1 MGAFKVLLIASTLW
15 LGMACANA
23 SAQETVSLIRED
35 QKVTAALTYAP
46 KLAFCSGIAIVSP
59 GAGGSEHGYRYLG
72 EALSALGYITIVT
85 GHQES
90 GAHVLREHLLRD
102 GIQRGLAKLITDP
115 HAYRGRLMDVAAAQR
130 WAFERCGSNESI
142 LIGHSMGAAT
152 VMLEAGARNNVGI
165 SGANSFSTYVALS
178 PQGSGLIFPENAW
191 AHIKAPVLML
201 TGTRDMELGGASWE
215 TRTEPFKSMATGCKW
230 LGVIDSATH
239 MNFAGLG
246 KSRSVEVSTTQTI
259 TAFLDGLHRGDC
271 RLEKPIEGIEIKTK

>member
-1 MGAFKVLLIASTLW
+1 MGAFNVLLIASTLW

-23 SAQETVSLIRED
+23 SAQETVSLMRED
-35 QKVTAALTYAP
+35 QKVTAVLAYAP
-46 KLAFCSGIAIVSP
+46 KLLACSGIAIVSP

-72 EALSALGYITIVT
+72 EALSALGYLTIVT

-90 GAHVLREHLLRD
+90 GTRVLREHLLRD
-102 GIQRGLAKLITDP
+102 GMQRGLAKLITDP
-115 HAYRGRLMDVAAAQR
+115 NAHRSRLMDVASAQR
-130 WAFERCGSNESI
+130 WAFERCGSSESI

-152 VMLEAGARNNVGI
+152 VMLEAGARNNVGA
-165 SGANSFSTYVALS
+165 SGANSFSTYIALS

-191 AHIKAPVLML
+191 ADIKAPVLML

-230 LGVIDSATH
+230 LGVIDGATH
-239 MNFAGLG
+239 MNLAGIG
-246 KSRSVEVSTTQTI
+246 RSQSVEVLTTQTI

-271 RLEKPIEGIEIKTK
+271 RLKKPIEGIEVKTK

>member
-15 LGMACANA
+15 FGIACANA

-35 QKVTAALTYAP
+35 QNVTAVLAYAP
-46 KLAFCSGIAIVSP
+46 KLVVCSGIAVVSP

-72 EALSALGYITIVT
+72 EALSALGYMTIVT

-90 GAHVLREHLLRD
+90 GARVLREHLLRD

-115 HAYRGRLMDVAAAQR
+115 NAYRGRLMDVAAAQR
-130 WAFERCGSNESI
+130 WAFERCGSSKSI

-152 VMLEAGARNNVGI
+152 VMLEAGARNNVGA
-165 SGANSFSTYVALS
+165 SGANSFSAYIALS

-201 TGTRDMELGGASWE
+201 TGTRDTELGGASWE

-230 LGVIDSATH
+230 LGVIDGATH
-239 MNFAGLG
+239 MNLAGIG
-246 KSRSVEVSTTQTI
+246 RSRSVEVLTTQTI
-259 TAFLDGLHRGDC
+259 TAFLDGVHRGDC
-271 RLEKPIEGIEIKTK
+271 RLEKPIEGIEIQTK